1 MEVFTTQMTAI
12 LASVKDGLSLFLE
25 PPIVYFVAAAGVGV
39 VIKLA
44 KRIMPMK
51 KG

>member
-25 PPIVYFVAAAGVGV
+25 APIVYFTAAAGVGI
-39 VIKLA
+39 VIKLI
-44 KRIMPMK
+44 KKIVPMK